1 MQPSL
6 SPFIPS
12 LLLFQSAG
20 EAAGTW
26 GGGLW
31 RWPRRLCHTW
41 GVTASDAS
49 VPSSSEQCP
58 ERARRFCSLSW
69 CSENQSFPS
78 YSSLLWLQT
87 LWALNKGK

>member
-1 MQPSL
+1 MQPNL
-6 SPFIPS
+6 SSFIPS
-12 LLLFQSAG
+12 FLLFQSAG

-26 GGGLW
+26 GGLW

-49 VPSSSEQCP
+49 VPSGSEQCP
-58 ERARRFCSLSW
+58 ECARHFCSFSW
-69 CSENQSFPS
+69 CLEKQNFAG

>member
-1 MQPSL
+1 MQPNL
-6 SPFIPS
+6 SFIPS
-12 LLLFQSAG
+12 FLLFQSAG

-26 GGGLW
+26 GGTQGGCVT
-31 RWPRRLCHTW
+31 PE

-58 ERARRFCSLSW
+58 ERARRFCSFSW
-69 CSENQSFPS
+69 RLENQGFAG

-87 LWALNKGK
+87 LRALKKGK